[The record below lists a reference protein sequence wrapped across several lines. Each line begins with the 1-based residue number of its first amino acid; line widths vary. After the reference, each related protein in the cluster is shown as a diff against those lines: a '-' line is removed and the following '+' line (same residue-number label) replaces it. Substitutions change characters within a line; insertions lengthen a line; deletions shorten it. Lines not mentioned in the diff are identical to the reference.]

1 MDTQETLDVSTAADG
16 GNQATQDNNSAGP
29 DLVIIT
35 GMSGAGR
42 TEAMHTFEDI
52 GYFCIDNL
60 PPSLLSNLVSLAG
73 LTSGSLRKLC
83 IVCDLRAKEFFGELT
98 GELLKL
104 DDSGLSRALIF
115 LDCSDDVLLSR
126 FKATRRRHPLCDAG
140 MTITTGI
147 QRERKLL
154 AEARRMADYVLDTSH
169 VRPQEMRRRI
179 HELFSEQSERE
190 GMGVNVYS
198 FGFKHGAPT
207 DADIVMD
214 VRFLPNPYYV
224 DELRSKTGKD
234 KEVRD
239 YVMERD
245 ETRAFL
251 DRWFA
256 LLDCVMPGYVNEG
269 KQYLSVAI
277 GCTGGQHRSVAI
289 AEATG
294 HYLSQS
300 GYHVGV
306 SHRDLPLAEGA

>member
-1 MDTQETLDVSTAADG
+1 MAQQETADV
-16 GNQATQDNNSAGP
+16 QDTGITGP

-104 DDSGLSRALIF
+104 DEGGLSRALLF

-126 FKATRRRHPLCDAG
+126 FKATRRRHLLCDAG

-147 QRERKLL
+147 KRERKLL
-154 AEARRMADYVLDTSH
+154 AEARRMADYVIDTSH

-179 HELFSEQSERE
+179 RSLFCEQSEQE
-190 GMGVNVYS
+190 GLGINVYS

-214 VRFLPNPYYV
+214 VRFLPNPFYV
-224 DELRSKTGKD
+224 DELRGKTGLD
-234 KEVRD
+234 DDVRD

-251 DRWFA
+251 DKWFG
-256 LLDCVMPGYVNEG
+256 LLDCVVPGYVNEG
-269 KQYLSVAI
+269 KQYLSIAV

-289 AEATG
+289 AQATARHLQQEG
-294 HYLSQS
+294 FRVSA
-300 GYHVGV
+300 
-306 SHRDLPLAEGA
+306 SHRDLPLAQGE

>member
-1 MDTQETLDVSTAADG
+1 MDVQETLDIGAAADA
-16 GNQATQDNNSAGP
+16 NQPSEPSITGP

-104 DDSGLSRALIF
+104 DEGGLSRALLF
-115 LDCSDDVLLSR
+115 LDCSDEVLLSR

-169 VRPQEMRRRI
+169 VRPQDMRRRI
-179 HELFSEQSERE
+179 RELFSEQSEQE
-190 GMGVNVYS
+190 GMGVSVYS

-214 VRFLPNPYYV
+214 VRFLPNPYYIP
-224 DELRSKTGKD
+224 ELRAKTGKD
-234 KEVRD
+234 PEVRD
-239 YVMERD
+239 YVLGRD

-251 DRWFA
+251 EKWLD
-256 LLDCVMPGYVNEG
+256 LLDCVMPGYVAEG
-269 KQYLSVAI
+269 KQYLSIAV

-294 HYLSQS
+294 HHLAQA
-300 GYHVGV
+300 GYRVGV
-306 SHRDLPLAEGA
+306 THRDLPLAQGD

>member
-1 MDTQETLDVSTAADG
+1 MAQQETADV
-16 GNQATQDNNSAGP
+16 QDTGITGP

-104 DDSGLSRALIF
+104 DEGGLSRALLF
-115 LDCSDDVLLSR
+115 LECSDDVLLSR

-147 QRERKLL
+147 KRERKFL
-154 AEARRMADYVLDTSH
+154 AEARRMADYVIDTSH

-179 HELFSEQSERE
+179 RSLFCEQSEQE
-190 GMGVNVYS
+190 GLGINVYS

-214 VRFLPNPYYV
+214 VRFLPNPFYV
-224 DELRSKTGKD
+224 DELRGKTGLD
-234 KEVRD
+234 DDVRD

-251 DRWFA
+251 DKWFG
-256 LLDCVMPGYVNEG
+256 LLDCVVPGYVNEG
-269 KQYLSVAI
+269 KQYLSIAV

-289 AEATG
+289 AQATARHLQQEG
-294 HYLSQS
+294 FRVSA
-300 GYHVGV
+300 
-306 SHRDLPLAEGA
+306 SHRDLPLAQGE

>member
-1 MDTQETLDVSTAADG
+1 MDVQETLDIPGASGASQPSESSIT
-16 GNQATQDNNSAGP
+16 GP

-73 LTSGSLRKLC
+73 LTAGSLRKLC

-104 DDSGLSRALIF
+104 DEGGLSRAVLF
-115 LDCSDDVLLSR
+115 LDCSDEVLLSR

-169 VRPQEMRRRI
+169 VRPQDMRRRI
-179 HELFSEQSERE
+179 RELFSEQSEQE
-190 GMGVNVYS
+190 GMGVSVYS

-214 VRFLPNPYYV
+214 VRFLPNPYYIP
-224 DELRSKTGKD
+224 ELRAKTGKD
-234 KEVRD
+234 AEVRD
-239 YVMERD
+239 YVMGRD

-251 DRWFA
+251 EKWFG
-256 LLDCVMPGYVNEG
+256 LLDAVMPGYVAEG
-269 KQYLSVAI
+269 KQYLSIAV

-294 HYLSQS
+294 HHLAQA
-300 GYHVGV
+300 GYRVGV
-306 SHRDLPLAEGA
+306 THRDLPLAQGD

>member
-1 MDTQETLDVSTAADG
+1 MAQQETADV
-16 GNQATQDNNSAGP
+16 QDTSITGP

-104 DDSGLSRALIF
+104 DEGGLSRALLF

-147 QRERKLL
+147 KRERKLL
-154 AEARRMADYVLDTSH
+154 AEARRMADYVIDTSH

-179 HELFSEQSERE
+179 RSLFCEQSEQE
-190 GMGVNVYS
+190 GLGINVYS

-214 VRFLPNPYYV
+214 VRFLPNPFYV
-224 DELRSKTGKD
+224 DELRGKTGLD
-234 KEVRD
+234 DDVRD

-251 DRWFA
+251 DKWFG
-256 LLDCVMPGYVNEG
+256 LLDCVVPGYVNEG
-269 KQYLSVAI
+269 KQYLSIAV

-289 AEATG
+289 AQATARHLQQEG
-294 HYLSQS
+294 FRVSA
-300 GYHVGV
+300 
-306 SHRDLPLAEGA
+306 SHRDLPLAQGE

>member
-1 MDTQETLDVSTAADG
+1 MAQQETADV
-16 GNQATQDNNSAGP
+16 QDTSITGP

-104 DDSGLSRALIF
+104 DEGGLSRALLF

-147 QRERKLL
+147 KRERKLL
-154 AEARRMADYVLDTSH
+154 AEARRMADYVIDTSH

-179 HELFSEQSERE
+179 RSLFCEQSEQE
-190 GMGVNVYS
+190 GLGINVYS

-214 VRFLPNPYYV
+214 VRFLPNPFYV
-224 DELRSKTGKD
+224 DELRGKTGLD
-234 KEVRD
+234 DDVRD

-251 DRWFA
+251 DKWFG
-256 LLDCVMPGYVNEG
+256 LIDCVVPGYVNEG
-269 KQYLSVAI
+269 KQYLSIAV

-289 AEATG
+289 AQATARHLQQEG
-294 HYLSQS
+294 FRVSA
-300 GYHVGV
+300 
-306 SHRDLPLAEGA
+306 SHRDLPLAQGE

>member
-1 MDTQETLDVSTAADG
+1 MAQQETADV
-16 GNQATQDNNSAGP
+16 QDTGITGP

-60 PPSLLSNLVSLAG
+60 PPSLLSNLVRLAG

-104 DDSGLSRALIF
+104 DEGGLSRALLF

-147 QRERKLL
+147 KRERKLL
-154 AEARRMADYVLDTSH
+154 AEARRMADYVIDTSH

-179 HELFSEQSERE
+179 RSLFCEQSEQE
-190 GMGVNVYS
+190 GLGINVYS

-214 VRFLPNPYYV
+214 VRFLPNPFYV
-224 DELRSKTGKD
+224 DELRGKTGLD
-234 KEVRD
+234 DDVRD

-251 DRWFA
+251 DKWFG
-256 LLDCVMPGYVNEG
+256 LLDCVVPGYVNEG
-269 KQYLSVAI
+269 KQYLSIAV

-289 AEATG
+289 AQATARHLQQEG
-294 HYLSQS
+294 FRVSA
-300 GYHVGV
+300 
-306 SHRDLPLAEGA
+306 SHRDLPLAQGE

>member
-1 MDTQETLDVSTAADG
+1 MAQQETADV
-16 GNQATQDNNSAGP
+16 QDTGITGP

-104 DDSGLSRALIF
+104 DEGGLSRALLF

-147 QRERKLL
+147 KRERKLL
-154 AEARRMADYVLDTSH
+154 AEARRMADYVIDTSH

-179 HELFSEQSERE
+179 RSLFCEQSEQE
-190 GMGVNVYS
+190 GLGINVYS

-214 VRFLPNPYYV
+214 VRFLPNPFYV
-224 DELRSKTGKD
+224 DELRGKTGLD
-234 KEVRD
+234 DDVRD

-251 DRWFA
+251 DKWFG
-256 LLDCVMPGYVNEG
+256 LLDCVVPGYVNEG
-269 KQYLSVAI
+269 KQYLSIAV

-289 AEATG
+289 AQATARHLQQEG
-294 HYLSQS
+294 FR
-300 GYHVGV
+300 V
-306 SHRDLPLAEGA
+306 SALHRDLPLAQGE

>member
-1 MDTQETLDVSTAADG
+1 MAQQETADV
-16 GNQATQDNNSAGP
+16 QDTGITGP

-104 DDSGLSRALIF
+104 DEGGLSRALLF

-147 QRERKLL
+147 KRERKLL
-154 AEARRMADYVLDTSH
+154 AEARRMADYVIDTSH

-179 HELFSEQSERE
+179 RSLFCEQSEQE
-190 GMGVNVYS
+190 GLGINVYS

-214 VRFLPNPYYV
+214 VRFLPNPFYV
-224 DELRSKTGKD
+224 DELRGKTGLD
-234 KEVRD
+234 DDVRD

-251 DRWFA
+251 DKWFG
-256 LLDCVMPGYVNEG
+256 LLDCVVPGYVNEG
-269 KQYLSVAI
+269 KQYLSIAV

-289 AEATG
+289 AQATARHLQQEG
-294 HYLSQS
+294 FRVSA
-300 GYHVGV
+300 
-306 SHRDLPLAEGA
+306 SHRDLPLAQGE

>member
-1 MDTQETLDVSTAADG
+1 MAQEDNMDALDTSIT
-16 GNQATQDNNSAGP
+16 GP

-73 LTSGSLRKLC
+73 LNSDSLRKLC

-104 DDSGLSRALIF
+104 DESGLSRAMLF

-147 QRERKLL
+147 KRERKLL
-154 AEARRMADYVLDTSH
+154 ADARRMADYVIDTSH
-169 VRPQEMRRRI
+169 VRPQDMRRRI
-179 HELFSEQSERE
+179 RALFSEQSEQE
-190 GMGVNVYS
+190 GLGINVYS

-214 VRFLPNPYYV
+214 VRFLPNPFYV
-224 DELRSKTGKD
+224 DELRAKTGLD
-234 KEVRD
+234 DDVRD
-239 YVMERD
+239 YVIQRD

-251 DRWFA
+251 DKWFG
-256 LLDCVMPGYVNEG
+256 LLDCVVPGYVNEG
-269 KQYLSVAI
+269 KQYLSIAV

-289 AEATG
+289 AQETA
-294 HYLSQS
+294 HHLQQE
-300 GYHVGV
+300 GYRVGI
-306 SHRDLPLAEGA
+306 SHRDLALAQGE

>member
-1 MDTQETLDVSTAADG
+1 MAQQETADV
-16 GNQATQDNNSAGP
+16 QDTGITGP

-104 DDSGLSRALIF
+104 DEGGLSRALLF

-140 MTITTGI
+140 MNFTTGI
-147 QRERKLL
+147 KRERKLL
-154 AEARRMADYVLDTSH
+154 AEARRMADYVIDTSH

-179 HELFSEQSERE
+179 RSLFCEQSEQE
-190 GMGVNVYS
+190 GLGINVYS

-214 VRFLPNPYYV
+214 VRFLPNPFYV
-224 DELRSKTGKD
+224 DELRGKTGLD
-234 KEVRD
+234 DDVRD

-251 DRWFA
+251 DKWFG
-256 LLDCVMPGYVNEG
+256 LLDCVVPGYVNEG
-269 KQYLSVAI
+269 KQYLSIAV

-289 AEATG
+289 AQATARHLQQEG
-294 HYLSQS
+294 FRVSA
-300 GYHVGV
+300 
-306 SHRDLPLAEGA
+306 SHRDLPLAQGE